1 MQKKQKT
8 YSEIMREVAPYSNMG
23 FQLIIPILG
32 GFFGGQ
38 ALDSHYETGS
48 FWTISLSIVGIA
60 AGMYTFIR
68 QALSIGKKKE

>member
-8 YSEIMREVAPYSNMG
+8 YGEIMREVAPYSNMG

-48 FWTISLSIVGIA
+48 FWTITLAIVGIA
-60 AGMYTFIR
+60 VGMYTFIR
-68 QALSIGKKKE
+68 QALNIGKKKE